1 MKKSFMA
8 LCALGILFANSAAAQ
23 VVGKIDY
30 MEGGVTIT
38 RNGASLARADIGTA
52 IENLDLIKTAADS
65 LVSIVF
71 DRASGLTGSVQIVA
85 GSTAIIRQDQLSG
98 TTANE
103 VQLMTGSVNLKV
115 KRLAGVKSAVQV
127 KTPTSVLG
135 VRGTEFVVASF
146 NGTALVAC
154 EEGEVFC
161 SSYSEVTTTR
171 SSGKTGKSAVP
182 GTLVEVL
189 ESGQLNTGAFPAG
202 DFDDNWASVQNKW
215 KTFNVE
221 LVVADPLT
229 FLNQFVTNWS
239 LYSAKVE
246 SGAAT
251 LRSNAVLQKWLRTA
265 SSSASSGTMSDWIK
279 ERPVVMKDLIAIRPD
294 MVIAMITMYRI
305 QELVPYLPESSMNR
319 VLMNGQTVKSFVAQF
334 NRSSKAVAD
343 ASSLFYAAEKQYMLR
358 NDGLSPFMEF

>member
-1 MKKSFMA
+1 MKKSFLALCVLGA
-8 LCALGILFANSAAAQ
+8 LCAASVTAQ

-30 MEGGVTIT
+30 IEGDVTIT
-38 RNGASLARADIGTA
+38 RNGASLPHADIGTA
-52 IENLDLIKTAADS
+52 VENLDLIKTSSNS

-71 DRASGLTGSVQIVA
+71 DKASGLTGSVQIVA
-85 GSTAIIRQDQLSG
+85 GSTAVIRQDQLSG

-103 VQLMTGSVNLKV
+103 VQLMAGSVNLKV

-146 NGTALVAC
+146 NGAALVAC

-171 SSGKTGKSAVP
+171 TSGKTGKSAVP

-189 ESGQLNTGAFPAG
+189 ESGQLNTGNFPAG
-202 DFDDNWASVQNKW
+202 NFGENWATLQKKW
-215 KTFNVE
+215 KSFNVD

-246 SGAAT
+246 SGATT
-251 LRSNAVLQKWLRTA
+251 LRANAALQKWLRNA
-265 SSSASSGTMSDWIK
+265 SATSPSGTMSDWIK

-294 MVIAMITMYRI
+294 MVIAMITLYRI
-305 QELVPYLPESSMNR
+305 QELVPYLPESSMNL

-334 NRSSKAVAD
+334 NRSSKAVSD
-343 ASSLFYAAEKQYMLR
+343 ASSLFYSAEKQYMLR

>member
-1 MKKSFMA
+1 MKKSFLALCVLGA
-8 LCALGILFANSAAAQ
+8 LCAAPATAQ

-30 MEGGVTIT
+30 LEGSVTVT
-38 RNGASLARADIGTA
+38 RNGASLARPDIGTV
-52 IENLDLIKTAADS
+52 IENLDLIKTSPDS

-71 DRASGLTGSVQIVA
+71 DKASGLTGSVQIVA
-85 GSTAIIRQDQLSG
+85 GSTALIRQDQLSG

-103 VQLMTGSVNLKV
+103 VQLMAGSVNLKV

-146 NGTALVAC
+146 NGTALIAC

-161 SSYSEVTTTR
+161 SSYSEVTATR
-171 SSGKTGKSAVP
+171 ATGKTGKSAVP

-189 ESGQLNTGAFPAG
+189 ESGQLNTGDFPAG
-202 DFDDNWASVQNKW
+202 DFDENWAAVQNKW
-215 KTFNVE
+215 KTFNVD

-246 SGAAT
+246 SGASI
-251 LRSNAVLQKWLRTA
+251 LRANPVLQKWLKN
-265 SSSASSGTMSDWIK
+265 SSSARPSGTMSDWIK
-279 ERPVVMKDLIAIRPD
+279 EKPSVMKDLISIRPD
-294 MVIAMITMYRI
+294 MVIAMITWYRI

-334 NRSSKAVAD
+334 NRTSKTVAD
-343 ASSLFYAAEKQYMLR
+343 AASLFYAAEKQYMLR